1 MPLPF
6 MLLGAAAIAGATG
19 VAKGGMATAKNTKA
33 KRIKNSWMRRWQKW
47 EPIRQKVP
55 SAVEKPEC

>member
-33 KRIKNSWMRRWQKW
+33 KRKKT
-47 EPIRQKVP
+47 VG
-55 SAVEKPEC
+55 